1 MKLLNYVL
9 NGIKLVEKKLNKLNA
24 ATSSTYLE
32 LSWEGNK
39 GNEVEINSEKHLIFT
54 SQKINYKMK
63 VTKKLILSNDAKNQH
78 VGRYNLKTRT
88 RC

>member
-9 NGIKLVEKKLNKLNA
+9 NGIKSVEKKLNKLNA

-39 GNEVEINSEKHLIFT
+39 GNEVEINS
-54 SQKINYKMK
+54 
-63 VTKKLILSNDAKNQH
+63 D
-78 VGRYNLKTRT
+78 
-88 RC
+88 